1 MVEATQTA
9 SIFRVDK
16 FVVPEAARE
25 KFVERLRT
33 IQALLDGLEGCLQN
47 LVLEQISGPGTFNF
61 VTIVEWASPEAMEN
75 ARKIA
80 AAEYARTNFD
90 PQAFMQ
96 QLGITA
102 DMGNYGALSSATE

>member
-1 MVEATQTA
+1 MAAVPQTA

-16 FVVPEAARE
+16 FIVPAAARDA
-25 KFVERLRT
+25 FVERLKT

-47 LVLEQISGPGTFNF
+47 LVLEQVSGPGTFNF
-61 VTIVEWASPEAMEN
+61 VTIVEWASQEAMEN
-75 ARKIA
+75 ARRIA

-96 QLGITA
+96 QLGIAA
-102 DMGNYGALSSATE
+102 DMGNYSSLR

>member
-1 MVEATQTA
+1 MAAVPQTA

-16 FVVPEAARE
+16 FVVPEATRE

-47 LVLEQISGPGTFNF
+47 LVLEQVSGPGTFNF
-61 VTIVEWASPEAMEN
+61 VTIVEWASQEAMDN
-75 ARKIA
+75 ARNVA
-80 AAEYARTNFD
+80 TAEYARTNFN

-102 DMGNYGALSSATE
+102 DMGSYGGIR